1 MYYSSSMI
9 EVVKFDVLS
18 PRPLTPT
25 HTGLQ
30 CIQSATITDWI
41 PPPLYLFFFFKCCRA
56 KGWGSSLCL
65 LIITFV
71 KLLFVQTRNVLY
83 YAINA
88 RQISVGHCHPKV
100 VEACSSQMAILNTN
114 SRFLNDEIVTYA
126 KRLTDKLP
134 KGLTCCFFTNS
145 G

>member
-1 MYYSSSMI
+1 MLASNFYFYEVCVRASHISMCDY
-9 EVVKFDVLS
+9 F
-18 PRPLTPT
+18 TT
-25 HTGLQ
+25 H
-30 CIQSATITDWI
+30 
-41 PPPLYLFFFFKCCRA
+41 
-56 KGWGSSLCL
+56 
-65 LIITFV
+65 
-71 KLLFVQTRNVLY
+71 
-83 YAINA
+83 A